1 MWTLLPKPRPFF
13 SAAALPTGCSE
24 LSVFCF
30 YIIKR
35 YVVLRRY
42 WIKFWP
48 DRKRDAS
55 GITIWREQDEFNNE
69 VPAGI
74 PEQDRGQTFSLTERI
89 DGIERQLSSLKVL
102 ATQVQVMEAA
112 ISELQGQVTS
122 VRKQMDDLEN
132 RGRRNNLVIYGIE
145 EDNMESSQELEMN
158 VTDGVLK
165 KK

>member
-1 MWTLLPKPRPFF
+1 M
-13 SAAALPTGCSE
+13 
-24 LSVFCF
+24 
-30 YIIKR
+30 
-35 YVVLRRY
+35 
-42 WIKFWP
+42 
-48 DRKRDAS
+48 
-55 GITIWREQDEFNNE
+55 
-69 VPAGI
+69 PAGI

>member
-1 MWTLLPKPRPFF
+1 M
-13 SAAALPTGCSE
+13 
-24 LSVFCF
+24 
-30 YIIKR
+30 
-35 YVVLRRY
+35 
-42 WIKFWP
+42 
-48 DRKRDAS
+48 
-55 GITIWREQDEFNNE
+55 
-69 VPAGI
+69 PAGI
-74 PEQDRGQTFSLTERI
+74 PEQDRGQNFSLTERI

-122 VRKQMDDLEN
+122 VRSLQMDDLEN

>member
-1 MWTLLPKPRPFF
+1 M
-13 SAAALPTGCSE
+13 
-24 LSVFCF
+24 
-30 YIIKR
+30 
-35 YVVLRRY
+35 
-42 WIKFWP
+42 
-48 DRKRDAS
+48 
-55 GITIWREQDEFNNE
+55 
-69 VPAGI
+69 PAGI
-74 PEQDRGQTFSLTERI
+74 PEQDRGQNFSLTERI

-165 KK
+165 KNNKN